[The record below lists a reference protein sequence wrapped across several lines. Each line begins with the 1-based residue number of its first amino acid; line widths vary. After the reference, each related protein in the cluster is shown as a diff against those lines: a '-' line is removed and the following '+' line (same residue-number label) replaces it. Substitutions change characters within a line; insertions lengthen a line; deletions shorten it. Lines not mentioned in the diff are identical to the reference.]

1 LISQLEKE
9 ITFRYLKTRKKDGF
23 LNIISIFSFIGIS
36 LGVAV
41 LIIVMSVMNGF
52 RSELINKI
60 VGFNA
65 HVTVKP
71 YENAIDIKKL
81 NNKNLKIISNEL
93 VFSNSGEAIVIN
105 KDYTKGIVL
114 RGYNNQDFSKLDI
127 VKKGNFIGDSKNLIK
142 NYISIGKELSFDL
155 NLEVGDKISIMS
167 SAGIQTIIGNLPKQE
182 TFTINSIFDSGLS
195 DFDKNIA
202 FINLNTLESFF
213 NFEKKDRNLE
223 IYLKNPSNIETI
235 KPKVQEIFN
244 NEFVYTWSD
253 MNSSLFSALKVERNV
268 MFIILSLIIIVAA
281 FNIISG
287 LTILVKNKTRD
298 IAILKSIG
306 VQNNSITK
314 IFFMVGF
321 FIGTSATF
329 FGIFLGVIFSIY
341 IENITPKNIPKKVAL
356 VPIATPIKKKIF
368 IIDLFSTPIDFKIA
382 ISLVLFL
389 TNIVS
394 PEIILKA
401 ATMIIKDKIINIT
414 FLSTFNAENSELFI
428 SAQE

>member
-1 LISQLEKE
+1 MISTLEKE

-52 RSELINKI
+52 RTELINKI

-65 HVTVKP
+65 HVTVKA
-71 YENAIDIKKL
+71 YEMPIDIEKL
-81 NNKNLKIISNEL
+81 NNNILKLISNDL
-93 VFSNSGEAIVIN
+93 IFSNIGEAIVIN

-127 VKKGNFIGDSKNLIK
+127 VKKGNFIGNSKNLIK

-182 TFTINSIFDSGLS
+182 TFTINSIFDSGLT

-235 KPKVQEIFN
+235 KLKVQEIFN

-287 LTILVKNKTRD
+287 LTILVKNKTRE

-306 VQNNSITK
+306 VLNKSITK
-314 IFFMVGF
+314 IFFLVGII
-321 FIGTSATF
+321 IGTSATL
-329 FGIFLGVIFSIY
+329 FGIFLGVMFSLY
-341 IENITPKNIPKKVAL
+341 IENLRSFLSNI
-356 VPIATPIKKKIF
+356 F
-368 IIDLFSTPIDFKIA
+368 N
-382 ISLVLFL
+382 ISLF
-389 TNIVS
+389 
-394 PEIILKA
+394 PEEIY
-401 ATMIIKDKIINIT
+401 
-414 FLSTFNAENSELFI
+414 FLSTMPSEINPSSIFVI
-428 SAQE
+428 SICSIIITILVSIFPAIKASKLDPVKALKYE